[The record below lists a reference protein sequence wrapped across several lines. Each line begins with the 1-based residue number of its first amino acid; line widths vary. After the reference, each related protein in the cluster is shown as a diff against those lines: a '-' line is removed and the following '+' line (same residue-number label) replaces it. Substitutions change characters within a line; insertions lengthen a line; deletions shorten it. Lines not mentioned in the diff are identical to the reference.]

1 TASMRSAVGSNYIRC
16 AIEGESGVVARAQP
30 STRNYA
36 LNRAAF
42 KLGTIP
48 DLPTDTAVGAL
59 LIASKT
65 NGYLKQHGE
74 IATRKVI
81 MSGLR
86 NGQAN
91 LRQPVLQERKDPR
104 ATPIAELEA
113 TRYPIRTSPDAQ
125 GKPHFHL
132 WGAGGPPIRSDQK
145 RRHVY

>member
-1 TASMRSAVGSNYIRC
+1 MRSAVSSNYIQC
-16 AIEGESGVVARAQP
+16 AIERESAVVALAQP

-48 DLPTDTAVGAL
+48 DLPTDTAIGAL

-65 NGYLKQHGE
+65 SGYLNEHGE

-86 NGQAN
+86 NGQVN
-91 LRQPVLQERKDPR
+91 LLSIGLQILDADPP
-104 ATPIAELEA
+104 A
-113 TRYPIRTSPDAQ
+113 
-125 GKPHFHL
+125 
-132 WGAGGPPIRSDQK
+132 
-145 RRHVY
+145 